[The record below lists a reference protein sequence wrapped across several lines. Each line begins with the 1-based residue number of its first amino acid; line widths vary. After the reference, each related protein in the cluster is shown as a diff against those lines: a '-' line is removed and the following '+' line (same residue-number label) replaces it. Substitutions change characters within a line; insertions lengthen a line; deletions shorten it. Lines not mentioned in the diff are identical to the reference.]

1 MQNHNLPCRSVRLPD
16 QGRLKPATTLVSWAD
31 MDTRR
36 LVVIGALASA
46 IVAALMAAIPRAA
59 TTLPA
64 HLTDSEFWQLSTDA
78 SEPDGYFRS
87 DNLTSNETG
96 FLRVVPDLVSRTKP
110 GQVYLGVGPE
120 QNFSYIAATRPA
132 LAIIFDI
139 RRGNLL
145 VQLMYKAIFE
155 LTRDRGDFVSM
166 LFSRPR
172 PEKLSADSSVTD
184 LFAAFGPVGGD
195 EALYERNLKAI
206 LDRLV
211 KFHGL
216 PLTPR
221 EQDGLARI
229 YRVFFDR
236 GAAIRF
242 SPTYVDLMTATDDA
256 GAFRSYLATSASFAF
271 LRELEA
277 NNLIV
282 PVVGD
287 FAGPRAIR
295 SVGGYLKSHGATV
308 SAFYLSNVEQYLYQ
322 DGKWAAFCRNVAALP
337 LDGTSTFIRS
347 TSGRGAGF
355 GVGFVSSLGAMAA
368 ETRSCPA

>member
-1 MQNHNLPCRSVRLPD
+1 
-16 QGRLKPATTLVSWAD
+16 
-31 MDTRR
+31 MDGRR
-36 LVVIGALASA
+36 LIVIGALAGA

-64 HLTDSEFWQLSTDA
+64 RLTDGEFWQLSTDA
-78 SEPDGYFRS
+78 SESDGYFRS

-120 QNFSYIAATRPA
+120 QNFSYIAATKPA
-132 LAIIFDI
+132 FAVIFDI

-145 VQLMYKAIFE
+145 VQLMYKAVFE
-155 LTRDRGDFVSM
+155 LTRDRADFVSM

-184 LFAAFGPVGGD
+184 LFAAFGPVAGD
-195 EALYERNLKAI
+195 ESLYERNLKAI
-206 LDRLV
+206 VERLV

-216 PLTPR
+216 PLSSR
-221 EQDGLARI
+221 EVEGLSRI

-242 SPTYVDLMTATDDA
+242 SPTYVDLMSATDDA
-256 GAFRSYLATSASFAF
+256 GMFRSYLASSASFAF

-287 FAGPRAIR
+287 FAGPKAIRAI
-295 SVGGYLKSHGATV
+295 GGYLKSHGATV
-308 SAFYLSNVEQYLYQ
+308 STFYLSNVEQYLYQ
-322 DGKWAAFCRNVAALP
+322 DGKWAAFCRNVATLP

-355 GVGFVSSLGAMAA
+355 GVGFVSSLGAMAS
-368 ETRSCPA
+368 ETRSCPL

>member
-1 MQNHNLPCRSVRLPD
+1 MARM
-16 QGRLKPATTLVSWAD
+16 K
-31 MDTRR
+31 TR
-36 LVVIGALASA
+36 VVALAVA
-46 IVAALMAAIPRAA
+46 AVGVVAALLAPIPRAA
-59 TTLPA
+59 TTTLPA
-64 HLTDSEFWQLSTDA
+64 RLTDREFWQLSADA
-78 SEPDGYFRS
+78 SEPDGFFRS
-87 DNLTSNETG
+87 DNLTSNEAG
-96 FLRVVPDLVSRTKP
+96 FLRVVPELVMRTKP

-139 RRGNLL
+139 RRGNLI

-155 LTRDRGDFVSM
+155 LTKDRADFISM

-172 PEKLSADSSVTD
+172 PERLATDVPVVD
-184 LFAAFGPVGGD
+184 LFAAFAQGSND
-195 EALYERNLKAI
+195 EALYDRNLKAI

-221 EQDGLARI
+221 EMDGLART
-229 YRVFFDR
+229 YRVFFDK

-256 GAFRSYLATSASFAF
+256 GAFRSYLASHASFTY

-277 NNLIV
+277 SNLIV

-287 FAGPRAIR
+287 FGGPKAIR
-295 SVGGYLKSHGATV
+295 SIGAYLKTHGATV
-308 SAFYLSNVEQYLYQ
+308 GAFYLSNVEQYLHQ
-322 DGKWAAFCRNVAALP
+322 DGKWNAFCRNAAALP
-337 LDGTSTFIRS
+337 LDGGSTFIRS
-347 TSGRGAGF
+347 MSGRGAGF
-355 GVGFVSSLGAMAA
+355 GLGFVSSLGAIAA
-368 ETRSCPA
+368 ETRNCPTP

>member
-1 MQNHNLPCRSVRLPD
+1 MTP
-16 QGRLKPATTLVSWAD
+16 
-31 MDTRR
+31 MERR
-36 LVVIGALASA
+36 QLITVGVVACA
-46 IVAALMAAIPRAA
+46 IIAGLLAAIPRAA

-64 HLTDSEFWQLSTDA
+64 RLTDHEFWQLSTDA

-96 FLRVVPDLVSRTKP
+96 FLRVVTDLVARTKP

-139 RRGNLL
+139 RRGNLVL
-145 VQLMYKAIFE
+145 QLMYKAIFE
-155 LTRDRGDFVSM
+155 LTRDRADFVSM

-172 PEKLSADSSVTD
+172 PERLTVDSSVAD
-184 LFAAFGPVGGD
+184 VFAAFGSTGAD

-206 LDRLV
+206 VERLV

-216 PLTPR
+216 PLSPR
-221 EQDGLARI
+221 ELDGLARI

-242 SPTYVDLMTATDDA
+242 SPTYADLMTATDEA
-256 GAFRSYLATSASFAF
+256 GMFRSYLASNASFTF

-277 NNLIV
+277 SNLVV

-287 FAGPRAIR
+287 FGGPKAIR
-295 SVGGYLKSHGATV
+295 STGTYLKARGATV
-308 SAFYLSNVEQYLYQ
+308 GAFYLSNVEQYLYQ
-322 DGKWAAFCRNVAALP
+322 DGKWPAFCRNVATLP
-337 LDGTSTFIRS
+337 LDGGSTFIRS
-347 TSGRGAGF
+347 TSGRGTGF
-355 GVGFVSSLGAMAA
+355 GVGFVSSLGAIAA
-368 ETRSCPA
+368 ETRSCPS

>member
-1 MQNHNLPCRSVRLPD
+1 MTPMQR
-16 QGRLKPATTLVSWAD
+16 
-31 MDTRR
+31 RR
-36 LVVIGALASA
+36 LISAGVMACA
-46 IVAALMAAIPRAA
+46 IVAALLAAIPRAA
-59 TTLPA
+59 TTTTLPA
-64 HLTDSEFWQLSTDA
+64 RLTDRQFWQLSTDA

-96 FLRVVPDLVSRTKP
+96 FLRVVPDLVTRTKQ

-155 LTRDRGDFVSM
+155 LTRDRADFVSM

-172 PEKLSADSSVTD
+172 PERLSIDPPVAD
-184 LFAAFGPVGGD
+184 LFAFSSTAND

-216 PLTPR
+216 PLSLR
-221 EQDGLARI
+221 EVEGLTRI
-229 YRVFFDR
+229 YHVFFDR

-256 GAFRSYLATSASFAF
+256 GVLRSYLASNASFAF
-271 LRELEA
+271 LRELEV
-277 NNLIV
+277 NNLVV

-287 FAGPRAIR
+287 FGGPKAIR
-295 SVGGYLKSHGATV
+295 SIGAYLKAHGATV
-308 SAFYLSNVEQYLYQ
+308 GAFYLSNVEQYLYQ
-322 DGKWAAFCRNVAALP
+322 DGKWPAFCRNVATLP

-347 TSGRGAGF
+347 TSGRGAGL
-355 GVGFVSSLGAMAA
+355 GVGFVSSLGAIGA
-368 ETRSCPA
+368 ETRTCPAS

>member
-1 MQNHNLPCRSVRLPD
+1 MTP
-16 QGRLKPATTLVSWAD
+16 
-31 MDTRR
+31 MERR
-36 LVVIGALASA
+36 QLITVGVVACA
-46 IVAALMAAIPRAA
+46 IIAGLLAAIPRAA

-64 HLTDSEFWQLSTDA
+64 RLTDHEFWQLSTDA

-96 FLRVVPDLVSRTKP
+96 FLRVVTELVARTKP

-139 RRGNLL
+139 RRGNLVL
-145 VQLMYKAIFE
+145 QLMYKAIFE
-155 LTRDRGDFVSM
+155 LTRDRADFVSM

-172 PEKLSADSSVTD
+172 PERLTVDSSVAD
-184 LFAAFGPVGGD
+184 VFAAFGSTGAD

-206 LDRLV
+206 VERLV

-216 PLTPR
+216 PLSPR
-221 EQDGLARI
+221 ELDGLARI

-242 SPTYVDLMTATDDA
+242 SPTYADLMTATDEA
-256 GAFRSYLATSASFAF
+256 GMFRSYLASNASFTF

-277 NNLIV
+277 SNLVV

-287 FAGPRAIR
+287 FGGPKAIRAI
-295 SVGGYLKSHGATV
+295 GTYLKARGATV
-308 SAFYLSNVEQYLYQ
+308 GAFYLSNVEQYLYQ
-322 DGKWAAFCRNVAALP
+322 DGKWPAFCRNVATLP
-337 LDGTSTFIRS
+337 LDGASTFIRS
-347 TSGRGAGF
+347 TSGRGTGF
-355 GVGFVSSLGAMAA
+355 GVGFVSSLGAIAA
-368 ETRSCPA
+368 ATRSCPS

>member
-1 MQNHNLPCRSVRLPD
+1 MEKRQVIEA
-16 QGRLKPATTLVSWAD
+16 G
-31 MDTRR
+31 
-36 LVVIGALASA
+36 LVVCA
-46 IVAALMAAIPRAA
+46 IVAAIAAAIPRAA

-64 HLTDSEFWQLSTDA
+64 HLTDHEFWQLSADA

-96 FLRVVPDLVSRTKP
+96 FLRVIPELVARTKQ

-120 QNFSYIAATRPA
+120 QNFTYIAATRPA

-155 LTRDRGDFVSM
+155 LTRDRADFVSM

-172 PEKLSADSSVTD
+172 PERLSADSSVTD
-184 LFAAFGPVGGD
+184 LFSAFAAASGD
-195 EALYERNLKAI
+195 EELYERNLKAI
-206 LDRLV
+206 VDRLV

-221 EQDGLARI
+221 EVEGLTRI

-256 GAFRSYLATSASFAF
+256 GMFRSYLASSASFLF

-277 NNLIV
+277 NNLVV

-287 FAGPRAIR
+287 FGGPKAIR
-295 SVGGYLKSHGATV
+295 TIGAYLRAHGATV
-308 SAFYLSNVEQYLYQ
+308 GAFYLSNVEQYLHQ
-322 DGKWAAFCRNVAALP
+322 DGKWPAFCRNVSALP

-347 TSGRGAGF
+347 TSGRGTGF
-355 GVGFVSSLGAMAA
+355 GVGFVSSLGAIAA
-368 ETRSCPA
+368 ETRSCPS